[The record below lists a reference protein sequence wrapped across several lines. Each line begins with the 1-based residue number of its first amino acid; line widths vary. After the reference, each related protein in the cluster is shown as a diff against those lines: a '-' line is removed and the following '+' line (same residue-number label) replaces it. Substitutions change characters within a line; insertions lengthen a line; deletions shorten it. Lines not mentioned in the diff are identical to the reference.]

1 MSQIKISR
9 QIPQPPDRIWAAL
22 ADLES
27 HSRWMKDAEQVVIT
41 SEESRGV
48 GTTMEVETRVG
59 PFRTN
64 DVMEVVGWEEHSYIE
79 VVHKGLIE
87 GHGRLEVGSEGDG
100 RDGTVTWSETLWFP
114 WWLGGRVVAFVASP
128 VLRSIWRGNLKRL
141 EELIATSGPDGD

>member
-64 DVMEVVGWEEHSYIE
+64 DVMEVVAWEEHQYIE
-79 VVHKGLIE
+79 VVHRGLIE
-87 GHGRLEVGSEGDG
+87 GHGRLEVGSDSDG
-100 RDGTVTWSETLWFP
+100 R
-114 WWLGGRVVAFVASP
+114 
-128 VLRSIWRGNLKRL
+128 N
-141 EELIATSGPDGD
+141 